1 MIIGLTGG
9 IGTGKST
16 VSRYLINNGYVVI
29 DADFV
34 SREVSEREDILEK
47 LADEFGDE
55 LIFHGKLDRRALRK
69 KVFSSKERVKKLNA
83 ILHPPI
89 IERIKH
95 YIEINR
101 GREPI
106 FLDIPLLFEC
116 NLEYLSDMVILVAC
130 SEDIQLMR
138 VMERDEVEVEEA
150 RAIIDK
156 QMPMEC
162 KRGKAD
168 YIIENNE
175 GIMELE
181 EKIEKFIRELKK
193 PDR

>member
-16 VSRYLINNGYVVI
+16 VSRYLINKGYVVI

-34 SREVSEREDILEK
+34 SREVSERGDILDK
-47 LADEFGDE
+47 LADEFGTE
-55 LIFHGKLDRRALRK
+55 LIVEGNLDRRALRK
-69 KVFSSKERVKKLNA
+69 KVFSSRDRIRKLNE

-89 IERIKH
+89 IERIKY
-95 YIEINR
+95 YIDVNR

-116 NLEYLSDMVILVAC
+116 NLEYLSDMVILVDCQA
-130 SEDIQLMR
+130 DIQLLR
-138 VMERDEVEVEEA
+138 VMERDRVEVEEA

-156 QMPMEC
+156 QMPMEF

-175 GIMELE
+175 GIIELE
-181 EKIEKFIRELKK
+181 EKIEKFLKGLNK
-193 PDR
+193 KA